1 VDYANLTRRMI
12 VHSRPRQPSL
22 PLDFLVGISTL
33 SLASVY
39 FITWPLSLL
48 DALLLDIQSSYPRHI
63 PSPFTRQSHPFLLL
77 RCHLAETNNQISE
90 SSQINPS
97 TSPMS
102 RHPSYPRSSNGVNT
116 TGPIP
121 RLRRPPT
128 LMIQGERPQRL
139 ESGIPSEPIHPIAE
153 SR

>member
-22 PLDFLVGISTL
+22 SLDFLVAIFTL
-33 SLASVY
+33 SLGFTDFMS
-39 FITWPLSLL
+39 WPLGLL
-48 DALLLDIQSSYPRHI
+48 DALLLDSQSPYPRHV
-63 PSPFTRQSHPFLLL
+63 PSPFTHQSHPFLLL

-90 SSQINPS
+90 SSQISPS
-97 TSPMS
+97 TSPTS

-128 LMIQGERPQRL
+128 LMTQGGRLQRL
-139 ESGIPSEPIHPIAE
+139 ENGIPSGSSPIYKG
-153 SR
+153 SG